1 MLDNNEA
8 LINNMLTKEFKSCSS
23 RSTPKPR
30 PPTPTTRPN
39 ITFQT
44 YVCPEAYAKWYCLNG
59 ATCFSVRIGESI
71 LYNCECSDGYMG
83 QRCEFKDLDGSYLP
97 SREKILVE
105 TAGIAGGVTLVIV
118 LFVVLSIAYYSYLRN
133 YMRAQ
138 SPPLLGYSHLHESSA
153 IDDVQQDKKIGINN
167 YRNNLTRHYRSQ
179 PQYSTFKTGT
189 GSYGSTVYSSPIA
202 TNITDHSLLH
212 SPMRQCVACMS
223 NCVPVPQSPHAQ
235 FHQGYQI
242 KSTDYQVE
250 NNCVLSYDYHNF
262 TATITIILMFLRGMF
277 TDLNNLMFNV

>member
-1 MLDNNEA
+1 MCDV
-8 LINNMLTKEFKSCSS
+8 I
-23 RSTPKPR
+23 
-30 PPTPTTRPN
+30 PN
-39 ITFQT
+39 I
-44 YVCPEAYAKWYCLNG
+44 V
-59 ATCFSVRIGESI
+59 
-71 LYNCECSDGYMG
+71 
-83 QRCEFKDLDGSYLP
+83 YLCDHLLICQ
-97 SREKILVE
+97 S
-105 TAGIAGGVTLVIV
+105 
-118 LFVVLSIAYYSYLRN
+118 FNRN
-133 YMRAQ
+133 HMRAQ

-250 NNCVLSYDYHNF
+250 NNCVLVSLLYQPFQRELHP
-262 TATITIILMFLRGMF
+262 ILI
-277 TDLNNLMFNV
+277 